1 MTKRESKIIRSIL
14 TSGSVVTLNI
24 KEFVLANE
32 VLTEIMRGGFTIED
46 MSEHYG
52 VDYCWVF
59 IRSKF

>member
-32 VLTEIMRGGFTIED
+32 VLTEVIRGGFTIED
-46 MSEHYG
+46 MSEYYG

-59 IRSKF
+59 KRNKF